1 MNSLLGHPSWD
12 SSGHS
17 RRANSPE
24 LKTSLYR
31 HLGVAR
37 VWGFSGLSHLP
48 AFLNPSSSASD
59 PDPTHPLCAELYH
72 STGTCGLGLPACRSL
87 QLGMGVNAAQPWAPA
102 GVQRAGSRLS
112 SNHCPLGRSFFS
124 LVAGQSPLEYLATM
138 SRGP

>member
-17 RRANSPE
+17 SRANSPE
-24 LKTSLYR
+24 HKTSLYR
-31 HLGVAR
+31 HLGVSR
-37 VWGFSGLSHLP
+37 VWDFSGLSHPP
-48 AFLNPSSSASD
+48 AFLNPSSSARD
-59 PDPTHPLCAELYH
+59 PDRTHPLCAELYH
-72 STGTCGLGLPACRSL
+72 STGTCGLGLPACRSP
-87 QLGMGVNAAQPWAPA
+87 QLGTGVSAAQHWAPA

-124 LVAGQSPLEYLATM
+124 FVAGQSPLECLATM